1 MSLQLLVFVL
11 LAQFDWG
18 ISSPQNAKPVTVIST
33 WPFTKATD
41 AAWEVLS
48 QSIYIN
54 GEQITSTAVNA
65 VVAGCSQAE
74 EDRTITSVGYGC
86 SPDEEGHTTLDA
98 MVIDGDTMNVGAV
111 AAMPYIR
118 QAAQV
123 AREVLCTTKHSLIV
137 GIKATEFAMSRGYQK
152 QSLDT
157 PESIELW
164 NKWKA
169 ANCQPN
175 YREPSTW
182 IPDPQTQC
190 GPYGPKWTD
199 VQQNYELIYPPP
211 SHFNSGYYYH
221 VAQYQTGDRPEG
233 TVDEDHHDTI
243 GMIAIDAYGSMAVG
257 LSTSGAIH
265 KIPGRVG
272 DTPIPGSGGYVDS
285 EVGGAV
291 GTGDGDVLMRFS
303 LSFQAVSYMRNG
315 ISPEDACAMSLKSVK
330 QTEKWS
336 GALVALNAT
345 GHYGAACVGFGKFQF
360 ALRSENT
367 GNSSIVLTVDCK

>member
-1 MSLQLLVFVL
+1 MSLQLLAFVL

-18 ISSPQNAKPVTVIST
+18 ISSPQNAKSVTVIST

-48 QSIYIN
+48 QRIYIN
-54 GEQITSTAVNA
+54 GEQTTSTAVNA

-123 AREVLCTTKHSLIV
+123 AREVLYTTKHSLIV
-137 GIKATEFAMSRGYQK
+137 GIKASEFAVSRGYQK

-190 GPYGPKWTD
+190 GPYGPKWT
-199 VQQNYELIYPPP
+199 
-211 SHFNSGYYYH
+211 
-221 VAQYQTGDRPEG
+221 AQYQTGDRPEG